1 MTDQFDRALQLEE
14 MAREIALKKH
24 RTFKAVSRVYCEDC
38 DAPIPEKR
46 RQLIPGVSR
55 CVDCQQKY
63 EMQQRNFR
71 K

>member
-1 MTDQFDRALQLEE
+1 MTDQFDRAQQLEE

-24 RTFKAVSRVYCEDC
+24 RTFQAVSRVYCEDC

-46 RQLIPGVSR
+46 RQLIPGVTR
-55 CVDCQQKY
+55 CVTCQEIEEKR
-63 EMQQRNFR
+63 QQQFR

>member
-1 MTDQFDRALQLEE
+1 MTDQFDRAQQLEE

-46 RQLIPGVSR
+46 RQLIPGVNR